1 MKILKQVQDDK
12 ICSTQSGFYR
22 TEMFLVIIIDPATS
36 QDDKQVKNKNVQVVL
51 PWHPCV
57 QLQLSKFMKCRDP
70 K

>member
-36 QDDKQVKNKNVQVVL
+36 QDDKQVKNRMSR
-51 PWHPCV
+51 
-57 QLQLSKFMKCRDP
+57 LSFLGILASSYNCQNL
-70 K
+70 